1 MTATQKC
8 KYLCKSLNYH
18 HEIKNGLILTLLSVS
33 IGWCE
38 TLVLMSYV
46 VKYHNVLYPTHS
58 LLVGA
63 EFIGKTDC
71 SGAQEAG
78 HPLIF
83 AVSTTQTQFLKNYA
97 PSKPVH
103 GGKRL
108 GTPAQNNGV
117 KN

>member
-8 KYLCKSLNYH
+8 KYLCKYLNYH
-18 HEIKNGLILTLLSVS
+18 HEIKNGLILTLWSVS

-38 TLVLMSYV
+38 TLVLMSYM
-46 VKYHNVLYPTHS
+46 VKYHNVLYLTHS

-63 EFIGKTDC
+63 EFIGQTDRT
-71 SGAQEAG
+71 GAQEAG

-83 AVSTTQTQFLKNYA
+83 DA

-117 KN
+117 KTRKAS

>member
-1 MTATQKC
+1 
-8 KYLCKSLNYH
+8 
-18 HEIKNGLILTLLSVS
+18 
-33 IGWCE
+33 
-38 TLVLMSYV
+38 MSYV
-46 VKYHNVLYPTHS
+46 VKHHNVLYLTHS

-63 EFIGKTDC
+63 EFIGKTDRV
-71 SGAQEAG
+71 GAQEVG

-83 AVSTTQTQFLKNYA
+83 AVFMTQTQFLKKYA

-117 KN
+117 KTRKAT